1 MPERLFEPIETGP
14 LEGAALSHAEFEAAL
29 TTLYQLKGWD
39 PITTVPDRQRLD
51 ELQIGWA
58 AGLLGSQ
65 RMILRLGGHLSFYAP
80 QKASELE
87 LEIPARIPL
96 AELLQRLDVPAGEV
110 ALVVINGEQ
119 VELKDAYI
127 SDQDRVQLFP
137 PIGGGNGSDRISLDF
152 GA

>member
-1 MPERLFEPIETGP
+1 
-14 LEGAALSHAEFEAAL
+14 
-29 TTLYQLKGWD
+29 
-39 PITTVPDRQRLD
+39 
-51 ELQIGWA
+51 
-58 AGLLGSQ
+58 
-65 RMILRLGGHLSFYAP
+65 MILRLGGHLSFYAP

-96 AELLQRLDVPAGEV
+96 TELLQGLNVPAGEV

-137 PIGGGNGSDRISLDF
+137 PIGGGNCSDQISLDR
-152 GA
+152 A